1 MRTVYGLEF
10 PKNEIIHN
18 GRRNLSVKKGDVERR
33 ADGVYVLSELT
44 EYRDGSMIGIWI
56 KKVENK

>member
-1 MRTVYGLEF
+1 M
-10 PKNEIIHN
+10 
-18 GRRNLSVKKGDVERR
+18 KKGDVERR